1 VSPISGATNMR
12 TLITDRTLRGLKPAP
27 AGKRTVIWD
36 SAVPGLCVRVTDKGA
51 ASFSVM
57 RRVKGSASPVR
68 RVLGIGWTVPFP
80 AGQPLPYSLALAR
93 EDARVMV
100 LKMAKGIDPK
110 EEEAAKRREEA
121 SKQANT
127 FAAVAETF
135 IAKHVSKLRSG
146 KLVEAG
152 IRRELI
158 KRWGDRPVT
167 EITQQDVVEMIEAIA
182 DSGRPYAA
190 HRASAYASKLF
201 TWAMA
206 RPLYGIKVSP
216 RTGVHTTELA
226 GKKAERKR
234 VLADVEVAALWRAV
248 NGLDYPAAPFVRL
261 LLLTGQRLREVADMA
276 WQEIDLENGLWTI
289 PPERMKGDAAHEVLL
304 ARMAVEILKALPRWS
319 GPYVFSSSA
328 GEKPIGGF
336 SSLKAKIDRALPDM
350 APWRFH
356 DLRRTM
362 RTGLGG
368 LPIPTKVTEL
378 CIADA
383 QTGLHKVY
391 DQHGYRDEKR
401 RAFTLWA
408 ERLHVIVNG
417 TGEGNI
423 VPIRLEIVAGS
434 KI

>member
-1 VSPISGATNMR
+1 MR

-93 EDARVMV
+93 EDARAMV

-110 EEEAAKRREEA
+110 EEEREQAGRR
-121 SKQANT
+121 ANT

-135 IAKHVSKLRSG
+135 IAKHVSKLRSR
-146 KLVEAG
+146 KPVEAS

-158 KRWGDRPVT
+158 KRWGDRPIT
-167 EITQQDVVEMIEAIA
+167 EITQRDVGEMVEAIA

-190 HRASAYASKLF
+190 HRAFAYTSKLF
-201 TWAMA
+201 AWAKA
-206 RPLYGIKVSP
+206 RQLITASP
-216 RTGVHTTELA
+216 CTDIHTTELA
-226 GKKAERKR
+226 GKKEPRQR
-234 VLADVEVAALWRAV
+234 VLSGVEVGALWRAV
-248 NGLDYPAAPFVRL
+248 NGLGYPAAPFTYL
-261 LLLTGQRLREVADMA
+261 LLLTGQRLREVANMA
-276 WQEIDLENGLWTI
+276 WQEIDLEKALWTI
-289 PPERMKGDAAHEVLL
+289 PPERMKGNTAHEVPLSP
-304 ARMAVEILKALPRWS
+304 ATVAILKALPRWS
-319 GPYVFSSSA
+319 GPYIFSNMS
-328 GEKPIGGF
+328 GEKPISGF
-336 SSLKAKIDRALPDM
+336 SSLKTKIDRALPD
-350 APWRFH
+350 AAAWRFH

-368 LPIPTKVTEL
+368 LPIPTNVAEL
-378 CIADA
+378 CIAQA

-391 DQHGYRDEKR
+391 DQHSYRDEKR

-408 ERLHVIVNG
+408 ERLHAIVNG
-417 TGEGNI
+417 TDGDNVVTFTARGRE
-423 VPIRLEIVAGS
+423 
-434 KI
+434 K